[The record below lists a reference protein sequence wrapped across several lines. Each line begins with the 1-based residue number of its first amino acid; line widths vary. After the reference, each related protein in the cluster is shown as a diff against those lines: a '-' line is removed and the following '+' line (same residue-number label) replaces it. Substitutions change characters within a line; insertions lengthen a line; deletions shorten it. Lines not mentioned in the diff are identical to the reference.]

1 MEKNSLTLSFLSSL
15 NEDKTLSLSKNM
27 TLNEMKDQYSKEMN
41 ISPNE
46 FNESFGFV
54 YKGKELNLNSK
65 LNIGEQFN
73 NSDSIYVVKKENKKS
88 KIKKNNQRKNKI
100 LNRQNNLNNCDY
112 NYDYEDIEFVNNIN
126 MNNIKNTLED
136 MAVLGCIE
144 KDYIEDEKINNINNI
159 KSINECLDSEDDELF
174 ILGILS
180 KYLENVGISSII
192 ESDYYLENEEEK
204 MLPVVLL
211 QFIFN
216 GYILKSKYILD
227 FKLELKRLEKLH
239 YDENESIK
247 FNDKLKKILS
257 KGFKIPEDEIAV
269 EYYEKNPNEY
279 SALVIF
285 ISDFNKE
292 LTKDNLLS
300 IFRKD
305 NELKFLS
312 NVKKELI
319 FDSIRLNRAM
329 LDYRGNNKSD
339 SNWGYNEMRG
349 GEKYYPP
356 KGWHRYGISVL
367 DRYDNKNNDWLSY
380 DNRKGEWC
388 ICYSGLS
395 REKEKNYEND
405 DDLKHPGKKVGLG
418 VYVSPKPEE
427 MEKKAGIINFKGAK
441 YKMGLML
448 RIRPDKV
455 RCPKSNPNIW
465 VINGIPD
472 EIRPYGILL
481 KKI

>member
-1 MEKNSLTLSFLSSL
+1 MEKNSLTLSFLSSS

-180 KYLENVGISSII
+180 KYLENV
-192 ESDYYLENEEEK
+192 E
-204 MLPVVLL
+204 
-211 QFIFN
+211 F
-216 GYILKSKYILD
+216 
-227 FKLELKRLEKLH
+227 
-239 YDENESIK
+239 
-247 FNDKLKKILS
+247 
-257 KGFKIPEDEIAV
+257 
-269 EYYEKNPNEY
+269 
-279 SALVIF
+279 LV
-285 ISDFNKE
+285 
-292 LTKDNLLS
+292 
-300 IFRKD
+300 
-305 NELKFLS
+305 
-312 NVKKELI
+312 
-319 FDSIRLNRAM
+319 
-329 LDYRGNNKSD
+329 
-339 SNWGYNEMRG
+339 
-349 GEKYYPP
+349 
-356 KGWHRYGISVL
+356 
-367 DRYDNKNNDWLSY
+367 
-380 DNRKGEWC
+380 
-388 ICYSGLS
+388 
-395 REKEKNYEND
+395 
-405 DDLKHPGKKVGLG
+405 
-418 VYVSPKPEE
+418 
-427 MEKKAGIINFKGAK
+427 
-441 YKMGLML
+441 
-448 RIRPDKV
+448 
-455 RCPKSNPNIW
+455 
-465 VINGIPD
+465 
-472 EIRPYGILL
+472 
-481 KKI
+481 